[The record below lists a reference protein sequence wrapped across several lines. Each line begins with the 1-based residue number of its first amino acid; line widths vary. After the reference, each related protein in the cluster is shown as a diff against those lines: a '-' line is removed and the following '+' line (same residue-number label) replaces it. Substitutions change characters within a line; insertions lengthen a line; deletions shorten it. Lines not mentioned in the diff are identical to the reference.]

1 MKTQMSFQNACVCDA
16 NADQKLPRYCRVHI
30 TWRNI
35 LVTTNKI
42 VASADRPYVK
52 TPEGKEG
59 EKGKEKRQKSGKS
72 GSEKYLLLTEF
83 EVRTV
88 SYRPSFFPLQFM
100 AQARSA
106 RAINRRGKTW
116 IRNLR
121 YGPRSR
127 G

>member
-1 MKTQMSFQNACVCDA
+1 MSVLRPPRTRLRFLTFLACFTVLIRESLLSLNPA
-16 NADQKLPRYCRVHI
+16 ERLFLAMPKNR
-30 TWRNI
+30 
-35 LVTTNKI
+35 
-42 VASADRPYVK
+42 
-52 TPEGKEG
+52 KEKK
-59 EKGKEKRQKSGKS
+59 ERTIGKEKREKSGKS
-72 GSEKYLLLTEF
+72 GSEKDLLLTEF

-88 SYRPSFFPLQFM
+88 SYGPSFFPLQFM

-121 YGPRSR
+121 YGPRTR